1 MAEFSVTDAFPKNEA
16 EFDKQFSKPQACYKY
31 LFAIRWPDGFIC
43 VKCGYGK
50 YWQSSRG
57 LYICRYCEHQ
67 HSLTAGTILHGS
79 KKPITSWFKAMW
91 WFTTRK
97 SGVNAVN
104 LQSLL
109 GLGSYTTAWCWLQ
122 KLRSCTIRTGREKL
136 SGSVEVDE
144 FYLGGEHSG
153 KRGRGAEHKC
163 TVVAAVEKKG
173 RKLGR
178 IRLQHIDDCSQKY
191 LAQFI
196 KSNVVPQSHVR
207 TDGWRGY
214 GLTFSKNCK
223 HEKLLQSQAKD
234 KSKTLPGVHLV
245 SSLIKRLM
253 LSTFQGR
260 FDKKHLQRYL
270 DEYVFRFNRRT
281 STYVGKKFMRIVQQ
295 AMVTTPNP
303 YYLLVKGSPVPVL
316 SLEFSK

>member
-1 MAEFSVTDAFPKNEA
+1 MTEFTVTDDFPKNEA
-16 EFDKQFSKPQACYKY
+16 EFDNRFSNAQACCKY
-31 LFAIRWPDGFIC
+31 LFSIRWPDGFVC
-43 VKCGYGK
+43 CKCGHGQ
-50 YWQSSRG
+50 YWKSSRD
-57 LYICRYCEHQ
+57 LYICRHCEHQ

-122 KLRSCTIRTGREKL
+122 KLRSCTIRPGREKL
-136 SGSVEVDE
+136 SGTVEVDE
-144 FYLGGEHSG
+144 FYLGGGHSG
-153 KRGRGAEHKC
+153 KRGRGAGHKC
-163 TVVAAVEKKG
+163 SVVAAVEKEG

-178 IRLQHIDDCSQKY
+178 IRLQRIDDCSQNN
-191 LAQFI
+191 LVQFI
-196 KSNVVPQSHVR
+196 QKYVHPESHVI

-214 GLTFSKNCK
+214 GLNVSKNYD
-223 HEKLLQSQAKD
+223 HEKVIQSKAEN

-245 SSLIKRLM
+245 SSLVKRLI
-253 LSTFQGR
+253 LGTFHGR

-295 AMVTTPNP
+295 AMLTTPNP
-303 YYLLVKGSPVPVL
+303 YYLLIQGSPAPVS

>member
-1 MAEFSVTDAFPKNEA
+1 MTEFIVTDDFPKNEA
-16 EFDKQFSKPQACYKY
+16 EFDKQFSKAQACYKY

-43 VKCGYGK
+43 SKCGHVQ

-67 HSLTAGTILHGS
+67 HSLTAGTILHSS

-122 KLRSCTIRTGREKL
+122 KLRSCTIRPGREKL
-136 SGSVEVDE
+136 SGTVEVDE

-153 KRGRGAEHKC
+153 KRGRGSKHKC
-163 TVVAAVEKKG
+163 SVVAAVEKKG

-196 KSNVVPQSHVR
+196 NTNVDPESHVK

-214 GLTFSKNCK
+214 GSDVSKNYD
-223 HEKLLQSQAKD
+223 HEKVLQSKAKD
-234 KSKTLPGVHLV
+234 KSKTLQGVHLV
-245 SSLIKRLM
+245 SSLVKRLI
-253 LSTFQGR
+253 LGTFQGR
-260 FDKKHLQRYL
+260 FDKKHLQSYL

-295 AMVTTPNP
+295 AMMTKPNP
-303 YYLLVKGSPVPVL
+303 FYLLIQGHPVPFL